1 MFVPC
6 RRCQPIVLP
15 SISNYGNSQCCHGT
29 IRAILYLWLG
39 YQTSCIDTH
48 CMLPEKVGK
57 ESSLLDVS
65 IADNEDMCI
74 SLQLYMYYK

>member
-1 MFVPC
+1 
-6 RRCQPIVLP
+6 
-15 SISNYGNSQCCHGT
+15 
-29 IRAILYLWLG
+29 
-39 YQTSCIDTH
+39 
-48 CMLPEKVGK
+48 MLPEKVGK